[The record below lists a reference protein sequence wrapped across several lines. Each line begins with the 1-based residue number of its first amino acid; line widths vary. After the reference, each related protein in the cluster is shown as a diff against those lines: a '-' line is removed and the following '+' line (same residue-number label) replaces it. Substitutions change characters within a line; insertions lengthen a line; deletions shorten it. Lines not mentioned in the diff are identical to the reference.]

1 MRNLFV
7 VVLWFCATAVFGQ
20 NTIPAGTILPLR
32 LNSALNSKKSKAGQA
47 ISATLMQ
54 DVPLASRSAIHAGT
68 KVIGHILDVTP
79 PTAASGA
86 KISFGFDTIEI
97 SKRKVPL
104 TANLRALASMM
115 EVQGAQLPQ
124 SGPDRGTSENSW
136 TTIQIG
142 DDVVYR
148 GGGPVAHGL
157 EVVGTPAANGVLCR
171 VRANPAAKCRGET
184 DGNDRPQALWVFSA
198 DACGAYGFPDLTI
211 IHAGRSS
218 PIGQVTIGSSR
229 GDFKVRSGSG
239 MLLRVNKG

>member
-7 VVLWFCATAVFGQ
+7 VVLWLCATAVFGQ
-20 NTIPAGTILPLR
+20 NAIPEGTILPLR

-47 ISATLMQ
+47 ISVTLMQ
-54 DVPLASRSAIHAGT
+54 DVPLTPRSAIHAGT

-79 PTAASGA
+79 ATAASGA

-97 SKRKVPL
+97 AKRKVPI

-115 EVQGAQLPQ
+115 EVQEAQLPQ

-136 TTIQIG
+136 TTVQIG
-142 DDVVYR
+142 GDVVYR
-148 GGGPVAHGL
+148 GGGPVTHGL
-157 EVVGTPAANGVLCR
+157 EVVGIPAANGVLCR
-171 VRANPAAKCRGET
+171 VRANPDAKCRGET
-184 DGNDRPQALWVFSA
+184 DGNDLPQALWVFSA
-198 DACGAYGFPDLTI
+198 DACGAYGFPGLTI
-211 IHAGRSS
+211 IHTGRSS
-218 PIGQVTIGSSR
+218 PFGQVTIGSTS